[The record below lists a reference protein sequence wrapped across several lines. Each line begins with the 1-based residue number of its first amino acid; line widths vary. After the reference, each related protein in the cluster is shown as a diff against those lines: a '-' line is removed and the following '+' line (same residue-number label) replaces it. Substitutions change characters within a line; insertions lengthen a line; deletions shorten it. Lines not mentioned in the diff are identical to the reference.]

1 MEKIWFCSDKSGH
14 RTALKLND
22 EADGLQVGGYA
33 CVWFCFIRTKK

>member
-22 EADGLQVGGYA
+22 EADGLQVGVMPVFGF
-33 CVWFCFIRTKK
+33 VL